1 MVSESGTRFKV
12 QARSYA
18 ETARKYMKLLTFECT
33 SFAKNF
39 DLTGFNV
46 SKY

>member
-1 MVSESGTRFKV
+1 
-12 QARSYA
+12 
-18 ETARKYMKLLTFECT
+18 MKLLTFEGT

-46 SKY
+46 SNYYGLVKQETVPICLLI